1 MLFFRWKRF
10 IAYITTPIRSS
21 KYIVF
26 LAELRHETLSTHPI
40 DIVQVYETR
49 PPTRAAIFIEKPHFH
64 FNSSSLQ
71 EVYN

>member
-1 MLFFRWKRF
+1 MEALHRVHNHSHTKQ
-10 IAYITTPIRSS
+10 
-21 KYIVF
+21 YIVLF
-26 LAELRHETLSTHPI
+26 AELRHETLSTHPI

-49 PPTRAAIFIEKPHFH
+49 LPTRAAIFIEKPHFH